1 MEINLNNLFHA
12 CDGQVSLKTLDD
24 ESLDVLLLFESSL
37 NWNEY
42 FYWTT
47 NELSVSKVV
56 LKMNF
61 ISKKNSSFFIP
72 PCHPPYKSFSTR
84 FSVVHTRSCF
94 SNEIRMNYPRGG
106 GSDRGASITRQW
118 ITYSQHPP
126 SANSKPSFYSASPRL
141 SRSFLSHERAT
152 IIEQSTSHVLIAQR
166 STVNWASRVYNVH
179 TRVRLSPW

>member
-94 SNEIRMNYPRGG
+94 SNTKFEWIIRGEE
-106 GSDRGASITRQW
+106 DRIVGHRSLDNGLLIRSIHLPQ
-118 ITYSQHPP
+118 IL
-126 SANSKPSFYSASPRL
+126 SPRFIQPHHVYHVPFYRTSELRSL
-141 SRSFLSHERAT
+141 SNPPLT
-152 IIEQSTSHVLIAQR
+152 C
-166 STVNWASRVYNVH
+166 W
-179 TRVRLSPW
+179 